1 MDVDDLLK
9 LLLAKNGSDLH
20 MKVGLKPVIRL
31 KGELEIQEDL
41 LQLLPQDM
49 EEMCNKLLT
58 ETQKSTFD
66 RNKEV
71 DTSYEL
77 SGAARFRGNIF
88 MQKGQ
93 IGAVF
98 RMIPTNIPTIDE
110 MGYPDV
116 LKEFTKKKQGLILI
130 TGPTGSGKSTTLA
143 AMIDHI
149 NRNEKLHIVTI
160 EDPLEFIHVDHM
172 SIVNQREIGFD
183 TMSFSN
189 ALRAALRQDP
199 DVILIG
205 ELRDAETIQ
214 IAMTAAET
222 GHLVFSTLHTND
234 AKQTVD
240 RIIDTFDPKQQ
251 NQVRMQLANVLYAAV
266 SQKLI
271 PRADHTGRVAV
282 MEIMINSPMIKKMI
296 EENKSGAIQK
306 AMEESTSFYGMQTFN
321 LHLFK
326 LIQEKLITEEDG
338 LAVSPNPHDLK
349 IKLQTSNFQGKPE
362 EKKFGLP
369 GAPRVFSTPPPKPGV

>member
-41 LQLLPQDM
+41 PQLLPQDM
-49 EEMCNKLLT
+49 EEMCNKLFT
-58 ETQKSTFD
+58 ETQRNTFD

-77 SGAARFRGNIF
+77 SGVARFRGNIF

-93 IGAVF
+93 VGAVF
-98 RMIPTNIPTIDE
+98 RMIPSNIPTIDE

-251 NQVRMQLANVLYAAV
+251 NQVRMQLANVLYAAL

-362 EKKFGLP
+362 EKKIGLP